1 MKKII
6 APLLIGASLSS
17 AFAAD
22 DSLKQEIEALKAQ
35 MAELKNAQSKIN
47 IDALKAQMNEIKAH
61 DAGDNIKWTVD
72 LRTAYD
78 VVDYKLNGSSQDNGI
93 WTNKLILG
101 MASQPADNLVFRGS
115 LGAYKAFGQ
124 NNMSSSSMFQ
134 SFDWYGTQKPSDS
147 AIKLRE
153 A

>member
-6 APLLIGASLSS
+6 APLLVGAALSS

-22 DSLKQEIEALKAQ
+22 DSLKQEVEALKAQ

-72 LRTAYD
+72 FRTAYD
-78 VVDYKLNGSSQDNGI
+78 YVDYKINGNHGVP
-93 WTNKLILG
+93 NMNALG
-101 MASQPADNLVFRGS
+101 VGSYDMTAPGRG
-115 LGAYKAFGQ
+115 
-124 NNMSSSSMFQ
+124 MFTPYTEN
-134 SFDWYGTQKPSDS
+134 STRHR
-147 AIKLRE
+147 AC
-153 A
+153 

>member
-6 APLLIGASLSS
+6 APLLVGAALSS

-22 DSLKQEIEALKAQ
+22 DSLKQEVEALKAQ
-35 MAELKNAQSKIN
+35 MAELKNTQSKIN

-72 LRTAYD
+72 FRTAYD
-78 VVDYKLNGSSQDNGI
+78 YVDYKMQGVENQDNGI

-101 MASQPADNLVFRGS
+101 MGAQPADNLVFKGS
-115 LGAYKAFGQ
+115 LAAYKAFGQ
-124 NNMSSSSMFQ
+124 SNISVTS
-134 SFDWYGTQKPSDS
+134 
-147 AIKLRE
+147 
-153 A
+153 